1 MNQSIIVKK
10 LYRDELIGNTGYAL
24 DLGFGK
30 SQDALELAGHGFIL
44 DTVDSD
50 EQVVKTL
57 GDECSKDANK
67 NLKINIYHQ
76 KIEDF
81 EIKKEKYD
89 CIIASNSLPFIESK
103 EKVKEIIKN
112 IVSGLK
118 SDGCFY
124 ITLFGIKD
132 AWIDKKNMS
141 FWEYDEIKNI
151 LDSLDVNFYHN
162 TIEEGYGR
170 TMKGDIKYWNV
181 FKFIYI
187 KR

>member
-1 MNQSIIVKK
+1 MFHPDAAVTLSAGSVPIPGSKSI
-10 LYRDELIGNTGYAL
+10 ELSST
-24 DLGFGK
+24 
-30 SQDALELAGHGFIL
+30 
-44 DTVDSD
+44 
-50 EQVVKTL
+50 VVKL
-57 GDECSKDANK
+57 
-67 NLKINIYHQ
+67 
-76 KIEDF
+76 
-81 EIKKEKYD
+81 
-89 CIIASNSLPFIESK
+89 IIILPFIESK